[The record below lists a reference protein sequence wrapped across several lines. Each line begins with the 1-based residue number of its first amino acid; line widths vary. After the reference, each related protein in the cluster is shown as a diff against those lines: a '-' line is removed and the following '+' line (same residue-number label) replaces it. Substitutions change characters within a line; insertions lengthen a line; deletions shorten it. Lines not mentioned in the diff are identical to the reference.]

1 MVAINTDYKN
11 DISSIPAIEEQLD
24 NIAKAGFSHVQWVH
38 DWQSEYMYCDIEM
51 VQIKEMLDKHKFQL
65 KGIHATEGGTRAR
78 IVDGKFTFVNRYRNV
93 ENRKD
98 YTSLNEYTRL
108 AGVELIKNR
117 VDLAKVIGAE
127 EIILHMQMPWEE
139 LRASEEFKEKYW
151 AQTLKSFDELEVYCK
166 DKGIKIAVEN
176 VICTPYEDQVE
187 QFDRLFERYDFDFMG
202 FCFDSGHGSITS
214 HDDYLAF
221 ARRYQ
226 DRIIALHLQDTH
238 GIPIDLRDDDVQILK
253 HDSHMVPFSGLI
265 NWEDLMEIVAGS
277 PYKLPIT
284 LEVGVGGKDYDEEI
298 NNLVDAK
305 IKGQQLND
313 MVIKFRNEK

>member
-11 DISSIPAIEEQLD
+11 DISSIPAIEEQLE

-51 VQIKEMLDKHKFQL
+51 VQIKEMLDKHNFGL

-78 IVDGKFTFVNRYRNV
+78 IVDGKFTFVNRYRNI

-117 VDLAKVIGAE
+117 VDLASVIGAE
-127 EIILHMQMPWEE
+127 EIVLHMQMPWQE
-139 LRASEEFKEKYW
+139 LREDAEFKRAYW

-166 DKGIKIAVEN
+166 EKGVKIAVEN

-187 QFDRLFERYDFDFMG
+187 QFDRLFERYSFDFMG

-221 ARRYQ
+221 ARRYK
-226 DRIIALHLQDTH
+226 DRIIALHLQDTY
-238 GIPIDLRDDDVQILK
+238 GIPEDLRDDDVQILK
-253 HDSHMVPFSGLI
+253 HDMHLVPYSGAI
-265 NWEDLMEIVAGS
+265 DWTELMKIVADS
-277 PYKLPIT
+277 PYTLPIT
-284 LEVGVGGKDYDEEI
+284 LEVGVGGKDYEEEMS
-298 NNLVDAK
+298 NLVDAK
-305 IKGQQLND
+305 VKGEKLND
-313 MVIKFRNEK
+313 LVIKFRNEK